1 MWNSGKMKSG
11 MSHIRVVGSIT
22 TINLVFCGPQGVFA
36 VHPLYMVFSSETA

>member
-22 TINLVFCGPQGVFA
+22 TINLVFCGAQGVFA